1 MTGSISP
8 HDSAAVA
15 KAHAALLRH
24 TDYQFTLPTFKQP
37 EPPAWLRALQ
47 EFLSK
52 HWTAVEWTFW
62 IVAGA
67 ILLSVAVVLL
77 RQYWPLLRDRRWSRP
92 KEEPASRPTAE
103 WRPTT
108 VQARR
113 LLEEADAL
121 AGQGQYAEAVH
132 LLLLRSIEDIEE
144 RRPQS
149 LRRAFTSREIERLHV
164 LPDAARV
171 AYAGISR
178 VVERA
183 LFAGHAVGAPEF
195 ERARKEY
202 EDFAFPTV
210 WRLAR

>member
-1 MTGSISP
+1 MTGP
-8 HDSAAVA
+8 TTPQDSAALA

-24 TDYQFTLPTFKQP
+24 SDFQFSLPSFQEPKVP
-37 EPPAWLRALQ
+37 EWLRALQ
-47 EFLSK
+47 AFLSK

-67 ILLSVAVVLL
+67 IVLGVAVVLI
-77 RQYWPLLRDRRWSRP
+77 RQYWPLLRDRQWKRP
-92 KEEPASRPTAE
+92 QAEPARQMAE

-121 AGQGQYAEAVH
+121 AAQGQYAEAVH
-132 LLLLRSIEDIEE
+132 VLLLRSIQDIEE

-149 LRRAFTSREIERLHV
+149 LRRAFTSREIERLQA
-164 LPDAARV
+164 LPDAAR
-171 AYAGISR
+171 AAFSGISR
-178 VVERA
+178 VVERT
-183 LFAGHAVGAPEF
+183 LFAHHAIGAAEF
-195 ERARKEY
+195 ARCRKEY
-202 EDFAFPTV
+202 EDFAFPGA